1 MSYDTIRAMNH
12 SPWIVQLKRAR
23 PAQVLDHNL
32 TTDVV
37 VVGGGIAGITTA
49 FFLLSQTDHRV
60 VLIDAGNI
68 AHGATG
74 HNAGQITSYFEKTFA
89 ELAERYGVVRTAH
102 AHKVIEEDARSLLEG
117 IFSYTQLTTPYSQ
130 FVGYDG
136 LSRRDQV
143 DLYLE
148 DMYLKSKAGLRVRPM
163 LIAREW
169 QEHSTIDAKYIPYIQ
184 LVPQKDILSLLETF
198 DTQYIAG
205 YPFLSGCMNSA
216 LFCEEMVGYLLA
228 NFANRFVLREQTRV
242 DTVNL
247 YQDQVILSIGS
258 HTITANYAVLCTNG
272 FESINI
278 INNSGADINE
288 HFHHEVNGIIG
299 YMGAYKEPLSKP
311 PYASI
316 YSHQQVSQG
325 NPYFYVTRRPF
336 EDESNAKHNLIC
348 IGGPEVALPDRAQ
361 YHPHHEYPLTVADIV
376 DTFAAQNFHR
386 HPPQMDYYWHGLMG
400 YTKSW
405 VRLIGHEPKNRRL
418 LYNLG
423 CNGVG
428 ILTSIYGSH
437 RIARLLRG
445 DIVEHTIFDPQ

>member
-1 MSYDTIRAMNH
+1 MHQSNLTQSPCISNMAYDTIIAMNH

-49 FFLLSQTDHRV
+49 FFLLSQTNHRV

-89 ELAERYGVVRTAH
+89 ELAERYGIVRTAH

-169 QEHSTIDAKYIPYIQ
+169 Q
-184 LVPQKDILSLLETF
+184 
-198 DTQYIAG
+198 
-205 YPFLSGCMNSA
+205 
-216 LFCEEMVGYLLA
+216 
-228 NFANRFVLREQTRV
+228 
-242 DTVNL
+242 
-247 YQDQVILSIGS
+247 
-258 HTITANYAVLCTNG
+258 
-272 FESINI
+272 
-278 INNSGADINE
+278 
-288 HFHHEVNGIIG
+288 
-299 YMGAYKEPLSKP
+299 
-311 PYASI
+311 
-316 YSHQQVSQG
+316 
-325 NPYFYVTRRPF
+325 
-336 EDESNAKHNLIC
+336 
-348 IGGPEVALPDRAQ
+348 
-361 YHPHHEYPLTVADIV
+361 
-376 DTFAAQNFHR
+376 
-386 HPPQMDYYWHGLMG
+386 
-400 YTKSW
+400 
-405 VRLIGHEPKNRRL
+405 
-418 LYNLG
+418 
-423 CNGVG
+423 
-428 ILTSIYGSH
+428 
-437 RIARLLRG
+437 
-445 DIVEHTIFDPQ
+445 